1 MMTPIK
7 TKILSLI
14 VLLLACVLLAAGQ
27 APIQIEK
34 EPMHRLKLENDL
46 VRVFDV
52 LVPAG
57 KTTLFHTH
65 SFDGVSVRVS
75 NAEMSELFTDART
88 NDFKARWG
96 VVTFGSAPPYSHMVI
111 NKGKTDFRNIYV
123 ELKPRQPANEVVPP
137 LIEMNAILI
146 DNPRVRV
153 NRRVLKPGETTGP
166 HTHVL
171 NCLSVA
177 VYDAEVE
184 ISSSGMAA
192 RTIKARAGDVVW
204 QAAGT
209 NHSIRNVGSTDFV
222 AIEIEVR

>member
-1 MMTPIK
+1 MTVTK
-7 TKILSLI
+7 TRLLALI
-14 VLLLACVLLAAGQ
+14 FLLPACVLLAAGQ
-27 APIQIEK
+27 APIPIEK

-65 SFDGVSVRVS
+65 SFSGVSVRMS

-96 VVTFGSAPPYSHMVI
+96 VVTYGSAPPYSHIVI

-123 ELKPRQPANEVVPP
+123 ELKPRESSGEAVPP
-137 LIEMNAILI
+137 LIDVNAILI
-146 DNPRVRV
+146 DNPVVRV

-184 ISSSGMAA
+184 ISSSGAPA
-192 RTIKARAGDVVW
+192 RTIKAKVGDVVW

-209 NHSIRNVGSTDFV
+209 NHSIRNVGATDFV
-222 AIEIEVR
+222 AIEIEIR

>member
-1 MMTPIK
+1 MF
-7 TKILSLI
+7 
-14 VLLLACVLLAAGQ
+14 LLMASVPSAAGQ
-27 APIQIEK
+27 SPIPIEK
-34 EPMHRLKLENDL
+34 EPMHRLKFENDL

-65 SFDGVSVRVS
+65 RFDGVSVRVS
-75 NAEMSELFTDART
+75 NAEMSELFTDARM

-96 VVTFGSAPPYSHMVI
+96 VVTYGLTPPNSHMVI

-123 ELKPRQPANEVVPP
+123 ELKPRQSSGEAVPP
-137 LIEMNAILI
+137 LIDLNAILI

-153 NRRVLKPGETTGP
+153 NRRVLKPGETTGS

-177 VYDAEVE
+177 VYDADVE
-184 ISSSGMAA
+184 ISSTGAAA
-192 RTIKARAGDVVW
+192 RTIKAKAGDVVW

-209 NHSIRNVGSTDFV
+209 NHSIRNVGATDFV
-222 AIEIEVR
+222 AIEIEIR